1 MALENAQTQ
10 DKKSGG
16 VVSGFMS
23 RVSNALSGKDDGSRG
38 GAFGRGKSGKG
49 GY

>member
-23 RVSNALSGKDDGSRG
+23 RVSNALSGKNEGRG
-38 GAFGRGKSGKG
+38 GAFGGGKSGKG